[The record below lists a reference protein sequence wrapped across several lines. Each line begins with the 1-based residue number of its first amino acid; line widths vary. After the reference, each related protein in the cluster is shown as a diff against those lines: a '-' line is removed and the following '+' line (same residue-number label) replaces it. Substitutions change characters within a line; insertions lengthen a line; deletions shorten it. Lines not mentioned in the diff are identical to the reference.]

1 MQDFIRIGGPITSS
15 PLNENFRRLLNAITL
30 ANVNLVFPE
39 ENEIVN
45 TVTDMYAIEEPLD
58 GQVCYVVSSGEFY
71 RYSKR
76 DNKWHK
82 IMDIGQT
89 FRQGFLNSGAVVLEG
104 PMKLTDTSLTK
115 ITMPT
120 MLVYFK
126 NKEGDG
132 RYLKGMYKIE
142 EQVVE
147 ITDSI
152 TGSAGAYSIYVD
164 HYGNYT
170 ITSGMPAV
178 DDVNHV
184 FIGTFL
190 VDNNG
195 KIIQAKNG
203 KTVLSDCLYTLPDIA
218 YTADRGIFLVS
229 GGQASGMSLTASGN
243 SDMKANRLPGYYY
256 DEGINYA
263 VGPTLDF
270 PVDTDNGS
278 NYNVKSY
285 EGENPVPYF
294 MYLVPERGF
303 GQEIITSTDL
313 IYNKYWN
320 NGALEDVPQGYFTIQ
335 QHLVTP
341 NGQNII
347 VYGTQLYNSI
357 EDAISNINSTYGL
370 DVEFPYVEATR
381 IVLGQPEDVA
391 KFTTDDL
398 GCCQFFTMGRIAQ
411 VGTISPEFADNVF
424 KIYSGDS
431 TDVTPSTIRFD
442 LGELQK
448 ENFNNLY
455 SLDILP
461 STVERQLYSSG
472 SKYITDSNTSTVRQT
487 LTESRTYGNPG
498 ILGYQIADDKDL
510 NYIRDR
516 ISDLEQEV
524 WAVDN
529 SGKERYEQ
537 SIRYR
542 LFHVEDRLDNIDIK
556 LDDHEARIT
565 YVEKYKVHKNTTIN
579 SYKLGDGT
587 GNSEAKAIVLTTK
600 DINEPANATEADHW
614 WFTQARVSQ
623 NSDVIASKNHRN
635 TKSTGTKNT
644 TLSASSVTGHT
655 QVNPHN
661 ISTDDLVVLQNSQKI
676 FVTPDEE
683 RRIRSDRLPEN
694 TIAEL
699 AKKLEDI
706 SIQTIEGDST
716 APGATATL
724 GDVTA
729 LKFYKSGA
737 NITVDTANKVAT
749 IECVGQTNP
758 DDFLLRKEFAV
769 SATARPDLYGGAVDR
784 ALSADNI
791 TALDG
796 AGADQYYGTNSEGVA
811 GVFDLPVYVS
821 TMDASSY
828 TDVDQVTFTPIDKGI
843 TLRHLAD
850 GKVTYTA
857 GNEEND
863 LQTNVYDLVKYRYH
877 KVFNSGSQGP
887 YIEGTTS
894 QDTSAVKYQC
904 EVPSGG
910 LKSHSYYFTYN
921 NTSYKFT
928 GTTSMV
934 AKTVFTYTPST
945 NTLTYKTPTGTDT
958 SLTITQVEGTAVEE
972 AYWLSFVAKTDWN
985 KINEWNFGNNLT
997 VTVTDGRATINAAVA
1012 GNGATSFANLSDAQV
1027 TYNEANIG
1035 KMIVLGKDASN
1046 NYRLQFVAA
1055 PPLNNYMLIADYV
1068 DSTVDKRVK
1077 YAAKAD
1083 LATTAVSANT
1093 LQTKYTVNDS
1103 GTSNTTLWTA
1113 SKIKTNTSAQ
1123 IKAEGVNT
1131 YYGTS
1136 APTTVSGAKDG
1147 DLYILIES

>member
-39 ENEIVN
+39 ENEVVSTI
-45 TVTDMYAIEEPLD
+45 TDMHAIKEPLD

-71 RYSKR
+71 RYSKK

-82 IMDIGQT
+82 IMDVGQT

-104 PMKLTDTSLTK
+104 PMELADTSLTK
-115 ITMPT
+115 IKMPT

-132 RYLKGMYKIE
+132 NYLKGMYKINE
-142 EQVVE
+142 KVVD

-164 HYGNYT
+164 EYGNYT
-170 ITSGMPAV
+170 IVSGMPAV
-178 DDVNHV
+178 DDVNHI

-190 VDNNG
+190 VDAAG
-195 KIIQAKNG
+195 KIIQAKQG
-203 KTVLSDCLYTLPDIA
+203 STILSTCLYTLPDIA
-218 YTADRGIFLVS
+218 YTADRGSFLVN
-229 GGQASGMSLTASGN
+229 GGQASGMNLTSSGN
-243 SDMKANRLPGYYY
+243 GDARANRLSGFYY
-256 DEGINYA
+256 DEGINYSI
-263 VGPTLDF
+263 GDTKNF

-278 NYNVKSY
+278 NFNVKGY
-285 EGENPVPYF
+285 EPEAPVPYF
-294 MYLVPERGF
+294 IYLIPEG
-303 GQEIITSTDL
+303 GLSQTIETSTNL
-313 IYNKYWN
+313 IYNKYWDN
-320 NGALEDVPQGYFTIQ
+320 DKLADVPEGYYTIQ

-347 VYGTQLYNSI
+347 VYGNQIYNSMT
-357 EDAISNINSTYGL
+357 DAISNINTTYGL
-370 DVEFPYVEATR
+370 DAEFPYVETTR
-381 IVLGQPEDVA
+381 IVLGKPEDTET
-391 KFTTDDL
+391 FTTDDL
-398 GCCQFFTMGRIAQ
+398 GCCQFFTMGRISQ
-411 VGTISPEFADNVF
+411 VGTISPEFADNIF
-424 KIYSGDS
+424 KIYSGDT

-448 ENFNNLY
+448 ESFNSLY
-455 SLDILP
+455 SLDILG
-461 STVERQLYSSG
+461 SKVNRELYSSG

-487 LTESRTYGNPG
+487 LSESRTYGTPG
-498 ILGYQIADDKDL
+498 IVGYRIADDKDL
-510 NYIRDR
+510 EYIRNR

-524 WAVDN
+524 WSIDN

-542 LFHVEDRLDNIDIK
+542 LFHIEDRLDDNDTR
-556 LDDHEARIT
+556 LDEHEARI
-565 YVEKYKVHKNTTIN
+565 VWNEQNKVYKATTIN
-579 SYKLGDGT
+579 KYRLGDNT
-587 GNSEAKAIVLTTK
+587 TKNEAKAIVLYTGDIAEGKGLGTTS
-600 DINEPANATEADHW
+600 NL

-623 NSDVIASKNHRN
+623 NTDVVNSKNHMN
-635 TKSTGTKNT
+635 TKSTGTKDT
-644 TLSASSVTGHT
+644 TLSATSVTGHT

-661 ISTDDLVVLQNSQKI
+661 LSTDDLVVLQNSQKI
-676 FVTPDEE
+676 FITPDEE

-694 TIAEL
+694 TKAEL
-699 AKKLEDI
+699 NKKLEDI

-716 APGATATL
+716 APGGTTTL

-749 IECVGQTNP
+749 IECVGQTDP
-758 DDFLLRKEFAV
+758 SDFLLRSEFAV

-784 ALSADNI
+784 ALNADNV

-796 AGADQYYGTNSEGVA
+796 AGADQYYGTNNQGQT

-850 GKVTYTA
+850 GKVTYTT

-887 YIEGTTS
+887 YKEGTTA
-894 QDTSAVKYQC
+894 QDTSAIKYQY

-910 LKSHSYYFTYN
+910 LKSHVYYFTYN

-945 NTLTYKTPTGTDT
+945 NKLTYKTPTGADT
-958 SLTITQVEGTAVEE
+958 NLTITQVEGTAVEE
-972 AYWLSFVAKTDWN
+972 TYWLSFVAKTDWN

-1027 TYNEANIG
+1027 TYNEENIG

-1046 NYRLQFVAA
+1046 NYKLQFVPA

-1068 DSTVDKRVK
+1068 DSTVDARVK

-1093 LQTKYTVNDS
+1093 LQKKYTVNDS

>member
-39 ENEIVN
+39 ENEVVN
-45 TVTDMYAIEEPLD
+45 TITDMHAIKEPLD

-76 DNKWHK
+76 DNQWHK
-82 IMDIGQT
+82 IMDVGQT

-104 PMKLTDTSLTK
+104 PMELADTSLTK
-115 ITMPT
+115 VKMPT

-142 EQVVE
+142 EQVVD
-147 ITDSI
+147 ITTSVE
-152 TGSAGAYSIYVD
+152 GAGAYSIFVD
-164 HYGNYT
+164 YLGNCS
-170 ITSGMPAV
+170 IIIGMPTE
-178 DDVNHV
+178 DDVNHI
-184 FIGTFL
+184 FIGSFL
-190 VDNNG
+190 VNEEN
-195 KIIQAKNG
+195 KIIQATKDG
-203 KTVLSDCLYTLPDIA
+203 EILSTCLYTLPDIA
-218 YTADRGIFLVS
+218 YTADRGNFMMN
-229 GGQASGMSLTASGN
+229 GGEASGLNLSASGN
-243 SDMKANRLPGYYY
+243 KDAKANRQDGYYY
-256 DEGINYA
+256 DEGINYTI
-263 VGPTLDF
+263 GQTLDF
-270 PVDTDNGS
+270 PADTDNGS
-278 NYNVKSY
+278 NFHLKYYGS
-285 EGENPVPYF
+285 ESPVPYF
-294 MYLVPERGF
+294 IYMAPKSGLSYPIQVSE
-303 GQEIITSTDL
+303 TL
-313 IYNKYWN
+313 IHNKYWAD
-320 NGALEDVPQGYFTIQ
+320 GRLADVPKGYFTVQ

-341 NGQNII
+341 AGQNII
-347 VYGTQLYNSI
+347 LYGTELYNSFI
-357 EDAISNINSTYGL
+357 DAESNINATFGV
-370 DVEFPYVEATR
+370 DFDFPHVEATR
-381 IVLGQPEDVA
+381 IVIGLDDAAEA
-391 KFTTDDL
+391 FTTDDAT
-398 GCCQFFTMGRIAQ
+398 CCRFYTLGRISQ

-424 KIYSGDS
+424 RLYSGDA
-431 TDVTPSTIRFD
+431 TDITPSSMRFD
-442 LGELQK
+442 LGELQA
-448 ENFNNLY
+448 ENYDSLY
-455 SLDILP
+455 SLDVLP
-461 STVERQLYSSG
+461 SNVTRDLYSQSK
-472 SKYITDSNTSTVRQT
+472 KYITDSNTQTVT
-487 LTESRTYGNPG
+487 TSLTEKRTYGLNTS
-498 ILGYQIADDKDL
+498 GYKIADDKDL
-510 NYIRDR
+510 KYIRAR
-516 ISDLEQEV
+516 LNDLEKEV
-524 WAVDN
+524 WSIDN
-529 SGKERYEQ
+529 SGKQRYEQ

-542 LFHVEDRLDNIDIK
+542 LFHAEDRLDDIDVE
-556 LDDHEARIT
+556 LEDHENRIV
-565 YVEKYKVHKNTTIN
+565 YLEKYKVHKNTTVN
-579 SYKLGDGT
+579 GYKLGDNT
-587 GNSEAKAIVLTTK
+587 NKDEAKAIVLKTGDIDEGNGLGSTT
-600 DINEPANATEADHW
+600 NL

-623 NSDVIASKNHRN
+623 NTDVVNSKNHMN
-635 TKSTGTKNT
+635 TKSANDNASTHTK
-644 TLSASSVTGHT
+644 
-655 QVNPHN
+655 VNPHN
-661 ISTDDLVVLQNSQKI
+661 LSTDDLNLLSGTTKI
-676 FVTPDEE
+676 FVTPEEE

-737 NITVDTANKVAT
+737 NITVDTANRVAT

-784 ALSADNI
+784 ALNADNV

-796 AGADQYYGTNSEGVA
+796 AGADQYYGTNSEGET

-828 TDVDQVTFTPIDKGI
+828 TDVDQVTFTPIDKSI

-850 GKVTYTA
+850 GKVTYTT

-887 YIEGTTS
+887 YVEGGTT
-894 QDTSAVKYQC
+894 QDTSAIKYQC

-910 LKSHSYYFTYN
+910 LKAHTYYFTYN

-934 AKTVFTYTPST
+934 AKTILTYVPST
-945 NTLTYKTPTGTDT
+945 NKLTYKTPTGSDT
-958 SLTITQVEGTAVEE
+958 ALTITQVEGTAVEE
-972 AYWLSFVAKTDWN
+972 GYWLSFVAKTDWN

-1012 GNGATSFANLSDAQV
+1012 GNGATSFANLSDTQV
-1027 TYNEANIG
+1027 TYNEENIG
-1035 KMIVLGKDASN
+1035 KMIVLGKDGSN
-1046 NYRLQFVAA
+1046 NYKLQFVSA
-1055 PPLNNYMLIADYV
+1055 PALNNYMLIADYV

-1113 SKIKTNTSAQ
+1113 SKIKTNTTAQ

-1147 DLYILIES
+1147 DLYILIEN

>member
-39 ENEIVN
+39 ENEVVN
-45 TVTDMYAIEEPLD
+45 TLTDMHAIKEPLD

-71 RYSKR
+71 RFSKG

-104 PMKLTDTSLTK
+104 PMELKEGTTNVLN
-115 ITMPT
+115 MPA

-132 RYLKGMYKIE
+132 RYLKGMYKVDAKE
-142 EQVVE
+142 LDLSE
-147 ITDSI
+147 SI
-152 TGSAGAYSIYVD
+152 AGGNAYSIFVD
-164 HYGNYT
+164 YLGNYT
-170 ITSGMPAV
+170 VNPGMPMT

-190 VDNNG
+190 ANKNNA
-195 KIIQAKNG
+195 IIPE
-203 KTVLSDCLYTLPDIA
+203 CIYTLPDIA
-218 YTADRGIFLVS
+218 YTADRGQFLLN
-229 GGQASGMSLTASGN
+229 GGQASGLNLATSTAQGN
-243 SDMKANRLPGYYY
+243 QVARREGYYY
-256 DEGINYA
+256 DEGINYSQGQTA
-263 VGPTLDF
+263 DF

-278 NYNVKSY
+278 NFDLKYLD
-285 EGENPVPYF
+285 GEDPVAK
-294 MYLVPERGF
+294 
-303 GQEIITSTDL
+303 L
-313 IYNKYWN
+313 IYITPTNGLNGDLTYTTGLIHNKYWD
-320 NGALEDVPQGYFTIQ
+320 GTKLADVPEGYYTIQ

-341 NGQNII
+341 NGQNFI
-347 VYGTQLYNSI
+347 VYGTTLYNSMT
-357 EDAISNINSTYGL
+357 DAISNVNSTFGL
-370 DVEFPYVEATR
+370 DISFPYVEATR
-381 IVLGQPEDVA
+381 IVLGTQPGETFDTSAVE
-391 KFTTDDL
+391 K
-398 GCCQFFTMGRIAQ
+398 CQFFTMGRLAQ
-411 VGTISPEFADNVF
+411 VGTISPEFADTLF
-424 KIYSGDS
+424 RIYSGDAKD
-431 TDVTPSTIRFD
+431 TTPSQIKFD
-442 LGELQK
+442 LGKLQA
-448 ENFNNLY
+448 ENYNELY
-455 SLDILP
+455 SLGILP
-461 STVERQLYSSG
+461 SQVTRNKFGLAK
-472 SKYITDSNTSTVRQT
+472 KYLRDGDLQT
-487 LTESRTYGNPG
+487 MTTTIKEKRGYGNVT
-498 ILGYQIADDKDL
+498 GYELADQEDIVDIVARL
-510 NYIRDR
+510 NAVETEIWNPEINNADR
-516 ISDLEQEV
+516 Y
-524 WAVDN
+524 
-529 SGKERYEQ
+529 KQ

-542 LFHVEDRLDNIDIK
+542 LFHAEERLDDIDVQ
-556 LDDHEARIT
+556 LDDHKTRIE
-565 YVEKYKVHKNTTIN
+565 YLEKYKVHKNTTVN
-579 SYKLGDGT
+579 GYKLGDNT
-587 GNSEAKAIVLTTK
+587 VKDEAKAIVLYTG
-600 DINEPANATEADHW
+600 DIDEGKGLGSTSNQ

-623 NSDVIASKNHRN
+623 NTDVINSKNHMN
-635 TKSTGTKNT
+635 TKSANDAASTHTK
-644 TLSASSVTGHT
+644 
-655 QVNPHN
+655 VNPHN
-661 ISTDDLVVLQNSQKI
+661 LSTDDLNLLSGTTKI
-676 FVTPDEE
+676 FVTPEEE

-737 NITVDTANKVAT
+737 NITVDTANRVAT

-784 ALSADNI
+784 ALNADNV

-796 AGADQYYGTNSEGVA
+796 AGADQYYGTNSEGTT

-850 GKVTYTA
+850 GKVTYTT

-887 YIEGTTS
+887 YKEGTTT
-894 QDTSAVKYQC
+894 QDTSAIKYQY
-904 EVPSGG
+904 EAPSGG
-910 LKSHSYYFTYN
+910 LKSHVYYFTYN

-958 SLTITQVEGTAVEE
+958 NLTITQVEGTAVEE

-1012 GNGATSFANLSDAQV
+1012 GNGATSFVNLSDTQV
-1027 TYNEANIG
+1027 TYNEENVG
-1035 KMIVLGKDASN
+1035 KMIVLGKDTSN
-1046 NYRLQFVAA
+1046 NYKLQFVPA

-1113 SKIKTNTSAQ
+1113 SKIKSNTTAQ

-1136 APTTVSGAKDG
+1136 APTTIAGSKEG
-1147 DLYILIES
+1147 DLYILIEN